1 MKRVRLF
8 VWLSENWVIRLSV
21 VIFRNAAVDIRSII
35 LRGTCL
41 M

>member
-21 VIFRNAAVDIRSII
+21 VIFRLSLIHISEPTRH
-35 LRGTCL
+35 
-41 M
+41 